1 MGLISL
7 NDIKPGMKLAAE
19 VKDRAGR
26 TLLAAGQEITEK
38 HLKIFKTW
46 GVTDANIEGASQE
59 DMASQDLVD
68 VDPEVHKKAEE
79 FILEKFRH
87 AGTTHPGL
95 KELARLATMR
105 RVREMTE
112 GGHGN

>member
-7 NDIKPGMKLAAE
+7 NDIKPGMVLAAE

-26 TLLAAGQEITEK
+26 VLLASGQEITEK

-59 DMASQDLVD
+59 DMVSQDLVD
-68 VDPEVHKKAEE
+68 VDPEIRKQAEDAV
-79 FILEKFRH
+79 LAKFRH
-87 AGTTHPGL
+87 AGTDHPGL

-105 RVREMTE
+105 RLRELTE
-112 GGHGN
+112 GSHGN

>member
-7 NDIKPGMKLAAE
+7 NDIKPGMILASE

-26 TLLAAGQEITEK
+26 VLLAAGQEITEK

-46 GVTDANIEGASQE
+46 GVSDANIEGASQE
-59 DMASQDLVD
+59 DMVSQDLVD
-68 VDPEVHKKAEE
+68 VDPEIHAKAEE
-79 FILEKFRH
+79 YITAKYRH
-87 AGTTHPGL
+87 AGTPHPGL
-95 KELARLATMR
+95 KELARLAVIR

-112 GGHGN
+112 AGNGN

>member
-7 NDIKPGMKLAAE
+7 NDIKPGMVLAAE
-19 VKDRAGR
+19 VKDRGGR
-26 TLLAAGQEITEK
+26 VLLAAGQEISEK

-59 DMASQDLVD
+59 DMVSQDLAA
-68 VDPEVHKKAEE
+68 VDPAIHRQAEE
-79 FILEKFRH
+79 EVLAKFRH

>member
-1 MGLISL
+1 MGLISV

-19 VKDRAGR
+19 VKDRSGR

-59 DMASQDLVD
+59 DMVSQEMVS
-68 VDPEVHKKAEE
+68 VDPELARQAEE
-79 FILEKFRH
+79 SVLARFRH
-87 AGTTHPGL
+87 AGTTHAAL

-105 RVREMTE
+105 RVREMSE
-112 GGHGN
+112 GNHGN

>member
-7 NDIKPGMKLAAE
+7 NDIKPGMVLAAE

-26 TLLAAGQEITEK
+26 VLLAAGQEISEK

-59 DMASQDLVD
+59 DMVSQDLVD
-68 VDPEVHKKAEE
+68 VDPEIHKKAEE
-79 FILEKFRH
+79 LVMAKFRH

-105 RVREMTE
+105 QMREMS
-112 GGHGN
+112 GGSHGN

>member
-1 MGLISL
+1 MGLISVS
-7 NDIKPGMKLAAE
+7 DIKPGMVLAAE

-46 GVTDANIEGASQE
+46 GVTDANIVGASQE
-59 DMASQDLVD
+59 DMVSQDLAS
-68 VDPEVHKKAEE
+68 VDPEVHRQAEE
-79 FILEKFRH
+79 AVLAKFKH